1 MSEYKYVCR
10 RLPLVG
16 KQVLP
21 LEAAVWERIEEVQL
35 SEVVSGDKPI
45 LPTSVRAAWNNWGV
59 YYRFECE
66 DDYILS
72 TMTERD
78 DPIYDEDVVEVF
90 MSPTGDLA
98 RYFEFEFSPAGV
110 LFDAKII
117 NDLSD
122 TRGDSIEVDTAWDSA
137 ELQSHV
143 SVDLD
148 NRRVVYEI
156 AIPAADLL
164 EGKSIQAGDE
174 WRTNLYR
181 IDRSPN
187 RDQDEYTAWS
197 PTGIVRFHIP
207 RQFGT
212 FVFE

>member
-1 MSEYKYVCR
+1 MGEAKYICR
-10 RLPLVG
+10 RLPAEG
-16 KQVLP
+16 KLSLP
-21 LEAAVWERIEEVQL
+21 LGASLWEQAEQVEL
-35 SEVVSGDKPI
+35 LEVVRGGEPR
-45 LPTSVRAAWNNWGV
+45 LGTRVRAAWNDWGV

-72 TMTERD
+72 TMTQRD
-78 DPIYDEDVVEVF
+78 DPIYEQDVVEVF
-90 MSPTGDLA
+90 MSVDGDLT
-98 RYFEFEFSPAGV
+98 RYFEFEFSPTGV
-110 LFDAKII
+110 LFDAKIV

-122 TRGDSIEVDTAWDSA
+122 PKGASIQVDTAWDSA
-137 ELQSHV
+137 ELASSV
-143 SVDLD
+143 SEDLA

-164 EGKSIQAGDE
+164 NGKSIQPGDE

-187 RDQDEYTAWS
+187 GDRDEYTAWS

-207 RQFGT
+207 RRFGT

>member
-1 MSEYKYVCR
+1 MGEAKYICR
-10 RLPLVG
+10 RLPAEG
-16 KQVLP
+16 KLP
-21 LEAAVWERIEEVQL
+21 LPLGASLWEKAEQVEL
-35 SEVVSGDKPI
+35 LEVVSGGQPR
-45 LPTSVRAAWNNWGV
+45 LGTHVRAAWNDWGV

-72 TMTERD
+72 TMTQRD
-78 DPIYDEDVVEVF
+78 DPIYEEDVVEVF
-90 MSPTGDLA
+90 MSVDGDLT

-110 LFDAKII
+110 LFDAKIV

-122 TRGDSIEVDTAWDSA
+122 LKGASIQVDTSWDSA
-137 ELQSHV
+137 ELASSV
-143 SVDLD
+143 SEDLA

-164 EGKSIQAGDE
+164 NGKSIQPGDE

-187 RDQDEYTAWS
+187 RDEDEYTAWS

-207 RQFGT
+207 RRFGT

>member
-1 MSEYKYVCR
+1 MSEAKYICR
-10 RLPLVG
+10 RLPAEG
-16 KQVLP
+16 KLSLP
-21 LEAAVWERIEEVQL
+21 LGASLWERAEQVEL
-35 SEVVSGDKPI
+35 LEVVSGGEPR
-45 LPTSVRAAWNNWGV
+45 LGTRVRAAWNDWGV

-72 TMTERD
+72 TMTQRD
-78 DPIYDEDVVEVF
+78 DPIYEEDVVEVF
-90 MSPTGDLA
+90 MSVDGDLT

-110 LFDAKII
+110 LFDAKIV

-122 TRGDSIEVDTAWDSA
+122 PKGASIQVDTSWDSA
-137 ELQSHV
+137 ELASSV
-143 SVDLD
+143 SVDLA

-156 AIPAADLL
+156 AIPAVDLL
-164 EGKSIQAGDE
+164 NGKSIQPGDE

-187 RDQDEYTAWS
+187 RDEDEYTAWS

-207 RQFGT
+207 RRFGT

>member
-10 RLPLVG
+10 
-16 KQVLP
+16 
-21 LEAAVWERIEEVQL
+21 QL
-35 SEVVSGDKPI
+35 SEQGKLSLPLDASIWESIEEAALLEVVSCDRPK
-45 LPTSVRAAWNNWGV
+45 LPTSVRAVWNNWGV

-72 TMTERD
+72 TMTQRD
-78 DPIYDEDVVEVF
+78 DPIYEEDVVEVF
-90 MSPTGDLA
+90 MSVDGDLT

-110 LFDAKII
+110 LFDAKIV

-122 TRGDSIEVDTAWDSA
+122 PKGNSIQVDTSWDSA
-137 ELQSHV
+137 ELQSWV
-143 SVDLD
+143 SVDLA

-164 EGKSIQAGDE
+164 NGASIQAGDE
-174 WRTNLYR
+174 WRSNLYR

-187 RDQDEYTAWS
+187 RDKDEYTAWS

-207 RQFGT
+207 SRFGT
-212 FVFE
+212 FVFV